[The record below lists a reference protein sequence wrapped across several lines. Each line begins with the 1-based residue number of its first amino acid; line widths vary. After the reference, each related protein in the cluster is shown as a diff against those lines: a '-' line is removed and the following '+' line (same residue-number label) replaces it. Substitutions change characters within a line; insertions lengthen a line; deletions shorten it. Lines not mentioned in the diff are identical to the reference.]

1 MFDKRTTELTKY
13 FSMEQISEWF
23 KYLMDSEELIRTGG
37 LITITLIIFIENGII
52 FGFFLPGDYLLFL
65 SGVFCGTRLLDVP
78 VTLLMACV
86 FAAAVLG
93 SLLGYI
99 IGRYFGDNIQ
109 NRPDSLFFKKKY
121 IENTRK
127 YFEKYGSQT
136 LIIARFLPVVR
147 TFSPILAGIVK
158 MNFYK
163 FMLYN
168 ILGGL
173 IWTVVLVGG
182 GFYFGEKFPWIVDYV
197 QYIIF
202 FFLGITTFTVIR
214 GYLNAKKELSDM

>member
-1 MFDKRTTELTKY
+1 
-13 FSMEQISEWF
+13 MEQISEWF

-65 SGVFCGTRLLDVP
+65 SGVFCGTKLLDVP
-78 VTLLMACV
+78 VTLLMLCV
-86 FAAAVLG
+86 FSAAVLG

-99 IGRYFGDNIQ
+99 TGRFFGNNIQ
-109 NRPDSLFFKKKY
+109 TRPDSLFFKKEY
-121 IENTRK
+121 IINTHK

-147 TFSPILAGIVK
+147 TFSPVLAGIVK

-168 ILGGL
+168 VLGGL
-173 IWTVVLVGG
+173 VWTVVLVGG

-202 FFLGITTFTVIR
+202 FFLGITTFTVIK
-214 GYLNAKKELSDM
+214 GYLNAKKELKDM

>member
-1 MFDKRTTELTKY
+1 
-13 FSMEQISEWF
+13 MEQINEWF
-23 KYLMDSEELIRTGG
+23 KYLMDSKELILTGG

-65 SGVFCGTRLLDVP
+65 SGVFCGTKLFDVP
-78 VTLLMACV
+78 ISLLMTCI

-93 SLLGYI
+93 SLFGFI
-99 IGRYFGDNIQ
+99 VGKYFGDNIQ
-109 NRPDSLFFKKKY
+109 SRPDSLFFKKKY
-121 IENTRK
+121 IDNTRK

-168 ILGGL
+168 VVGGL

-202 FFLGITTFTVIR
+202 FFLGITTFTVIK
-214 GYLNAKKELSDM
+214 GYLNAKKELSGE

>member
-1 MFDKRTTELTKY
+1 
-13 FSMEQISEWF
+13 MEQISEWF

-65 SGVFCGTRLLDVP
+65 SGVFCGTKLLDVP

-99 IGRYFGDNIQ
+99 IGRFFGDNIQ
-109 NRPDSLFFKKKY
+109 TRRDSLFFKKKY

-163 FMLYN
+163 FMIYN
-168 ILGGL
+168 VLGGL
-173 IWTVVLVGG
+173 VWTVVLVGG

-202 FFLGITTFTVIR
+202 FFLGITTFTVIK

>member
-1 MFDKRTTELTKY
+1 
-13 FSMEQISEWF
+13 MEQISEWF

-65 SGVFCGTRLLDVP
+65 SGVFCGTKLLDVP

-99 IGRYFGDNIQ
+99 IGRFFGDNIQ
-109 NRPDSLFFKKKY
+109 TRRDSLFFKKKY

-168 ILGGL
+168 VLGGL

-202 FFLGITTFTVIR
+202 FFLGITTFTVIK

>member
-1 MFDKRTTELTKY
+1 
-13 FSMEQISEWF
+13 MEQISEWF

-65 SGVFCGTRLLDVP
+65 SGVFCGTKLLDVP

-93 SLLGYI
+93 SLLGYV
-99 IGRYFGDNIQ
+99 IGRFFGDNIQ
-109 NRPDSLFFKKKY
+109 TRRDSLFFKKKY

-163 FMLYN
+163 FMIYN
-168 ILGGL
+168 VLGGL

-202 FFLGITTFTVIR
+202 FFLGITTFTVIK

>member
-1 MFDKRTTELTKY
+1 
-13 FSMEQISEWF
+13 MEQITDWF
-23 KYLMDSEELIRTGG
+23 KYLMDSKELIQTGG

-65 SGVFCGTRLLDVP
+65 SGVFCGTKTLDVP
-78 VTLLMACV
+78 VSLLMFCI

-93 SLLGYI
+93 SLVGYI
-99 IGRYFGDNIQ
+99 TGRFFGNNIQ
-109 NRPDSLFFKKKY
+109 TRPDSLFFKKEY
-121 IENTRK
+121 INNTHK

-147 TFSPILAGIVK
+147 TFSPVLAGIVK

-168 ILGGL
+168 VLGGL

>member
-1 MFDKRTTELTKY
+1 
-13 FSMEQISEWF
+13 MEQISEWF
-23 KYLMDSEELIRTGG
+23 KYLMNSEDLIRTGG

-65 SGVFCGTRLLDVP
+65 SGVFCGTKMLNVP
-78 VTLLMACV
+78 VSLLMFCV
-86 FAAAVLG
+86 FVAAVVG

-99 IGRYFGDNIQ
+99 IGRYFGDGFQ
-109 NRPDSLFFKKKY
+109 TRHDSLFFKKKY
-121 IENTRK
+121 IDNTRK

-136 LIIARFLPVVR
+136 LVIARFLPVIR

-163 FMLYN
+163 FMIFN
-168 ILGGL
+168 ILGGF
-173 IWTVVLVGG
+173 IWTFVLVGG

>member
-1 MFDKRTTELTKY
+1 
-13 FSMEQISEWF
+13 MEQIQEWF
-23 KYLMDSEELIRTGG
+23 RYLMDSEELIRTGG

-65 SGVFCGTRLLDVP
+65 SGVFCGTKLLDVP
-78 VTLLMACV
+78 ASLLMLCV
-86 FAAAVLG
+86 FLAAVLG
-93 SLLGYI
+93 SLLGYLT
-99 IGRYFGDNIQ
+99 GRFFGENIQ
-109 NRPDSLFFKKKY
+109 TRRDSLLFKKKY
-121 IENTRK
+121 ISNTHK

-168 ILGGL
+168 VIGGF
-173 IWTVVLVGG
+173 IWTIVLVGG

-202 FFLGITTFTVIR
+202 FFLAVTTFTVIK
-214 GYLNAKKELSDM
+214 GYINAKRGLQEDIED

>member
-1 MFDKRTTELTKY
+1 
-13 FSMEQISEWF
+13 MEQISEWF

-65 SGVFCGTRLLDVP
+65 SGVFCGTKLLDVP

-86 FAAAVLG
+86 FTAAVLG
-93 SLLGYI
+93 SLLGYV
-99 IGRYFGDNIQ
+99 IGRFFGDNIQ
-109 NRPDSLFFKKKY
+109 TRRDSLFFKKKY

-163 FMLYN
+163 FMIYN
-168 ILGGL
+168 VLGGL

-202 FFLGITTFTVIR
+202 FFLGITTFTVIK

>member
-1 MFDKRTTELTKY
+1 
-13 FSMEQISEWF
+13 MEQISEWF
-23 KYLMDSEELIRTGG
+23 KYLMNSEELIRTGG

-65 SGVFCGTRLLDVP
+65 SGVFCGTKLLNVP
-78 VTLLMACV
+78 VSLLMFCV
-86 FAAAVLG
+86 FAAAVVG

-99 IGRYFGDNIQ
+99 IGRHFGDGIQ
-109 NRPDSLFFKKKY
+109 TRPDSLFFKKKY
-121 IENTRK
+121 IENTGK

-136 LIIARFLPVVR
+136 LVIARFLPVIR

-163 FMLYN
+163 FMLFN

-173 IWTVVLVGG
+173 IWTFVLVGS

-202 FFLGITTFTVIR
+202 FFLGITSFTVIR
-214 GYLNAKKELSDM
+214 GYLNAKKDLSDM

>member
-1 MFDKRTTELTKY
+1 
-13 FSMEQISEWF
+13 MEQLQEWF
-23 KYLMDSEELIRTGG
+23 KYLMNSEELIQTGG
-37 LITITLIIFIENGII
+37 LITITLIIFIENGVI

-65 SGVFCGTRLLDVP
+65 SGVFCGTKLLDVP
-78 VTLLMACV
+78 VSLLMFCV

-93 SLLGYI
+93 SLLGYFT
-99 IGRYFGDNIQ
+99 GRFFGDNIQ
-109 NRPDSLFFKKKY
+109 ARPDSLFFKKKY
-121 IENTRK
+121 IDNTQK

-136 LIIARFLPVVR
+136 LVIARFLPVIR

-163 FMLYN
+163 FMIFN
-168 ILGGL
+168 ILGGA
-173 IWTVVLVGG
+173 IWTIVLVGG

-214 GYLNAKKELSDM
+214 GYLNAKKELSEME

>member
-1 MFDKRTTELTKY
+1 
-13 FSMEQISEWF
+13 MEQISEWF

-37 LITITLIIFIENGII
+37 LIAITLIIFIENGII

-65 SGVFCGTRLLDVP
+65 SGVFCGTKLLNVP
-78 VTLLMACV
+78 VSLLMFCV
-86 FAAAVLG
+86 FAAAILG
-93 SLLGYI
+93 SLLGYLT
-99 IGRYFGDNIQ
+99 GRYFGDSIQ
-109 NRPDSLFFKKKY
+109 NREDSLFFKKKY
-121 IENTRK
+121 IENTQK

-136 LIIARFLPVVR
+136 LVIARFLPVIR

-158 MNFYK
+158 MKFYK
-163 FMLYN
+163 FMIFN
-168 ILGGL
+168 VLGAFV
-173 IWTVVLVGG
+173 WTIVLVGG

-214 GYLNAKKELSDM
+214 GYLNAKKELNEM

>member
-1 MFDKRTTELTKY
+1 
-13 FSMEQISEWF
+13 MEQISEWF

-65 SGVFCGTRLLDVP
+65 SGVFCGTKLLDVP

-86 FAAAVLG
+86 FTAAVLG
-93 SLLGYI
+93 SLLGYF
-99 IGRYFGDNIQ
+99 IGRFFGDNIQ
-109 NRPDSLFFKKKY
+109 TRRDSLFFKKKY

-168 ILGGL
+168 VLGGF

-202 FFLGITTFTVIR
+202 FFLGITTFTVIK
-214 GYLNAKKELSDM
+214 GYLNAKKELSEM

>member
-1 MFDKRTTELTKY
+1 
-13 FSMEQISEWF
+13 MEQISEWF
-23 KYLMDSEELIRTGG
+23 KYLMNSEDLIRTGG

-65 SGVFCGTRLLDVP
+65 SGVFCGTKMLNVP
-78 VTLLMACV
+78 VSLLMFCV
-86 FAAAVLG
+86 FVAAVLG

-99 IGRYFGDNIQ
+99 IGRYFGDGFQ
-109 NRPDSLFFKKKY
+109 TRPDSLFFKKKY
-121 IENTRK
+121 IENTSK
-127 YFEKYGSQT
+127 YFKKYGSQT
-136 LIIARFLPVVR
+136 LVIARFLPVIR

-163 FMLYN
+163 FMIFN
-168 ILGGL
+168 ILGGF
-173 IWTVVLVGG
+173 IWTFVLVGG

>member
-1 MFDKRTTELTKY
+1 
-13 FSMEQISEWF
+13 
-23 KYLMDSEELIRTGG
+23 MDSEELIRTGG

-65 SGVFCGTRLLDVP
+65 SGVFCGTKLLDVP

-86 FAAAVLG
+86 FAASVLG
-93 SLLGYI
+93 SLLGYV
-99 IGRYFGDNIQ
+99 IGRFFGDNIQ
-109 NRPDSLFFKKKY
+109 TRRDSLFFKKKY

-163 FMLYN
+163 FMIYN
-168 ILGGL
+168 VLGGL

-202 FFLGITTFTVIR
+202 FFLGITTFTVIK
-214 GYLNAKKELSDM
+214 GYINAKKELSDM

>member
-1 MFDKRTTELTKY
+1 
-13 FSMEQISEWF
+13 MEQISDWF
-23 KYLMDSEELIRTGG
+23 KYLMDSKELIQTGG

-65 SGVFCGTRLLDVP
+65 SGVFCGTKTLDVP
-78 VTLLMACV
+78 VSLLMFCI

-93 SLLGYI
+93 SFVGYVT
-99 IGRYFGDNIQ
+99 GRFFGNNIQ
-109 NRPDSLFFKKKY
+109 TRPDSLFFKKEY
-121 IENTRK
+121 ISNTHK

-147 TFSPILAGIVK
+147 TFSPVLAGIVK

-163 FMLYN
+163 FMIYN
-168 ILGGL
+168 VLGGL

-202 FFLGITTFTVIR
+202 FFLGITTFTVIK
-214 GYLNAKKELSDM
+214 GYLNAKKELKDM

>member
-1 MFDKRTTELTKY
+1 
-13 FSMEQISEWF
+13 MEQISEWF
-23 KYLMDSEELIRTGG
+23 KYLMNSEELIRTGG

-65 SGVFCGTRLLDVP
+65 SGVFCGTKLLNVP
-78 VTLLMACV
+78 VSLLMFCV

-99 IGRYFGDNIQ
+99 IGRYFGDGIQ
-109 NRPDSLFFKKKY
+109 TRPDSLFFKKKY

-136 LIIARFLPVVR
+136 LVIARFLPVIR

-158 MNFYK
+158 MNIYK

>member
-1 MFDKRTTELTKY
+1 
-13 FSMEQISEWF
+13 MEQLQEWF
-23 KYLMDSEELIRTGG
+23 KYLMDSKEIIQTGG
-37 LITITLIIFIENGII
+37 LIAITLIIFIENGVI

-65 SGVFCGTRLLDVP
+65 SGVFCGTKLLDVP
-78 VTLLMACV
+78 VALLMFCV
-86 FAAAVLG
+86 FSAAVLG

-99 IGRYFGDNIQ
+99 TGRYFGDSIQ
-109 NRPDSLFFKKKY
+109 ERKESLFFKKKY
-121 IENTRK
+121 IENTQK

-136 LIIARFLPVVR
+136 LVIARFLPVIR

-158 MNFYK
+158 MKFYK
-163 FMLYN
+163 FMIFN
-168 ILGGL
+168 VLGGL
-173 IWTVVLVGG
+173 VWTVVLVGG

-214 GYLNAKKELSDM
+214 GYFNARKELSEME

>member
-1 MFDKRTTELTKY
+1 
-13 FSMEQISEWF
+13 MEQISEWF

-65 SGVFCGTRLLDVP
+65 SGVFCGTKLLNVP
-78 VTLLMACV
+78 VSLLMFCI
-86 FAAAVLG
+86 FTAAVLG
-93 SLLGYI
+93 SLLGYL

-109 NRPDSLFFKKKY
+109 TRRDSLFFKKKY
-121 IENTRK
+121 IDNTHK

-147 TFSPILAGIVK
+147 TFSPVLAGIVK

-168 ILGGL
+168 VLGGL

-202 FFLGITTFTVIR
+202 FFLAITTFTVIR
-214 GYLNAKKELSDM
+214 GYLNAKKELKDM

>member
-1 MFDKRTTELTKY
+1 
-13 FSMEQISEWF
+13 MEQISEWF
-23 KYLMDSEELIRTGG
+23 KYLMNSEDLIRTGG

-65 SGVFCGTRLLDVP
+65 SGVFCGTKLLNVP
-78 VTLLMACV
+78 VSLLMFCV
-86 FAAAVLG
+86 FAAAVVG
-93 SLLGYI
+93 SLLGYT
-99 IGRYFGDNIQ
+99 IGRYFGDGIQ
-109 NRPDSLFFKKKY
+109 ARPDSLFFKKKY

-136 LIIARFLPVVR
+136 LVIARFLPVIR

-163 FMLYN
+163 FMLFN
-168 ILGGL
+168 VLGGF
-173 IWTVVLVGG
+173 IWTFVLVGG

>member
-1 MFDKRTTELTKY
+1 
-13 FSMEQISEWF
+13 MEQISEWF

-65 SGVFCGTRLLDVP
+65 SGVFCGTKLLDVP
-78 VTLLMACV
+78 VTILMACV
-86 FAAAVLG
+86 FTAAVLG
-93 SLLGYI
+93 SLLGYV
-99 IGRYFGDNIQ
+99 IGRFFGDNIQ
-109 NRPDSLFFKKKY
+109 TRRDSLFFKKKY

-163 FMLYN
+163 FMIYN
-168 ILGGL
+168 VLGGL

-202 FFLGITTFTVIR
+202 FFLGITTFTVIK

>member
-1 MFDKRTTELTKY
+1 
-13 FSMEQISEWF
+13 MEQLNEWF

-65 SGVFCGTRLLDVP
+65 SGVFCGTKLLDVP
-78 VTLLMACV
+78 VSLLMFCV
-86 FAAAVLG
+86 FSAAVLG

-99 IGRYFGDNIQ
+99 IGRFFGDSVQ

-121 IENTRK
+121 IENTQK

-136 LIIARFLPVVR
+136 LVIARFLPVIR

-158 MNFYK
+158 MKFYK
-163 FMLYN
+163 FMIFN
-168 ILGGL
+168 ILGGA
-173 IWTVVLVGG
+173 IWTIVLVGG

-214 GYLNAKKELSDM
+214 GYLNAKKELNNM

>member
-1 MFDKRTTELTKY
+1 
-13 FSMEQISEWF
+13 MEQISEWF
-23 KYLMDSEELIRTGG
+23 KYLMNSEELIRTGG

-65 SGVFCGTRLLDVP
+65 SGVFCGTKLLNVP
-78 VTLLMACV
+78 VSLLMFCV
-86 FAAAVLG
+86 FAAAVVG

-99 IGRYFGDNIQ
+99 IGRHFGDGIQ
-109 NRPDSLFFKKKY
+109 TRPDSLFFKKKY

-136 LIIARFLPVVR
+136 LVIARFLPVIR

-163 FMLYN
+163 FMLFN
-168 ILGGL
+168 VLGGF
-173 IWTVVLVGG
+173 IWTFVLVGG

>member
-1 MFDKRTTELTKY
+1 
-13 FSMEQISEWF
+13 MEQISEWF

-37 LITITLIIFIENGII
+37 LITITLIIFIENGVI

-65 SGVFCGTRLLDVP
+65 SGVFCGTKLLDVP
-78 VTLLMACV
+78 VSLLMFCI

-93 SLLGYI
+93 SLVGYI
-99 IGRYFGDNIQ
+99 TGRFFGSNIQ
-109 NRPDSLFFKKKY
+109 TRPDSLLFKKEY
-121 IENTRK
+121 IINTHK

-147 TFSPILAGIVK
+147 TFSPVLAGIVK

-168 ILGGL
+168 VLGGL

-202 FFLGITTFTVIR
+202 FFLGITTFTVIK
-214 GYLNAKKELSDM
+214 GYLNAKKELKDM